1 MAKNPDHPKK
11 PAKAPKSKA
20 PNSKASRPDV
30 QPIGPAL
37 AELLN
42 PAINRGDAGLGSG
55 TGLKLPPDNS
65 WDRRAGGE
73 AAAHRARASTRGT
86 SADVAKR
93 DASVGGSTS
102 RGAPPPNPPIKS
114 GAGSPPQAG
123 EGSRRLA
130 NRDDASFSPPPVRRS
145 PWAKADGGEGSG
157 VGGGAANTSG
167 SEFAEGGAAGPSSSE
182 VAETPPTPDP
192 SPPLRGGRGEES
204 LDESRPGFSESP
216 QREFAPANYGTAA
229 TIPTLDPELAKQLG
243 FTTEEEDAAAM
254 ARPPRNK
261 MEALGVAATA
271 DALDALIRDG
281 RPEFKGEDGQIKIW
295 TPHRPPRPEK
305 SEGGQPFVIKS
316 EYEPKGDQPTAIR
329 ELVEGIGRLDR
340 TQVLLGV
347 TGSGKTYTMAKVIE
361 ATQRPAIILAPN
373 KTLAAQLYGEF
384 KSFFPDNAVEYFVS
398 YYDYYQPEAYVP
410 RTDTYI
416 EKDSSINEQIDRM
429 RHSATRALLE
439 RDDVI
444 IVASVSCIYG
454 IGSVETYTAMTFA
467 LKKGE
472 RIDQRQLIADLVALQ
487 YKRTQADFTRGT
499 FRVRGDVIDIFPAH
513 YEDRAWRVN
522 LFGDTVENIE
532 EFDPLTGHKQD
543 ELEFI
548 KIYANSHYVTPRP
561 TLVQAIKSIKS
572 ELKMR
577 LDQLNNQGR
586 LLEAQR
592 LEQRTT
598 FDLEMMEA
606 TGSCAGIENYSRYL
620 TGRRPGEPPPT
631 LFEYVPD
638 NALVFADESHVT
650 VPQIGGMFKGDFR
663 RKATLAEYGFRL
675 PSCMDN
681 RPLRFEEWDMMR
693 PQSVAVSATPSAWEL
708 NESGGV
714 FVEQVIRPTGLIDP
728 PVNIRP
734 ARTQV
739 DDLVGEV
746 RATAQAGYRSLVTV
760 LTKRMAEDL
769 TEYLHEQGIR
779 VRYMHSDIDTIERI
793 EIIRDLRLGAFDA
806 LVGINLLREGLD
818 IPECA
823 LVAILDADK
832 EGFLRSETSLIQ
844 TIGRAARNVDGKVI
858 LYADQI
864 TGSMQRAIAETD
876 RRREKQVEYN
886 TANGITPESI
896 KKSIG
901 DIMNS
906 VYERDHVLVEIGD
919 GGMADDVISIGHN
932 FETVLADLETRMREA
947 AADLNFEEAARLRD
961 EVKRLRATELAVVD
975 DPTAKQR
982 TVQGRAGAYAGAK
995 KYGESANLPA
1005 SSLKKRGGGAMRAGA
1020 SSPSPRP
1027 SRGEGRS
1034 AGGASAASKIHKP
1047 HLDEMH
1053 GPESL
1058 PYRPGRTR
1066 KPAPDEQGP
1075 STGSKIFQPTDS
1087 RQSGP
1092 EFGPAPRSTGG
1103 APGHRGGWKKR

>member
-1 MAKNPDHPKK
+1 MAKKPDSPKK
-11 PAKAPKSKA
+11 PTKSIKTPAAKPGAG
-20 PNSKASRPDV
+20 RPDV
-30 QPIGPAL
+30 KPIGPAL

-42 PAINRGDAGLGSG
+42 PAINRGDAGMGSG
-55 TGLKLPPDNS
+55 TGLQPPPTNS
-65 WDRRAGGE
+65 FERRSGGE
-73 AAAHRARASTRGT
+73 AAVHRARKSTPKKFEGDEGMRPTPLQPFPQPVVAPYAPRLSEQKGLEEAPQANYNT
-86 SADVAKR
+86 SA
-93 DASVGGSTS
+93 S
-102 RGAPPPNPPIKS
+102 
-114 GAGSPPQAG
+114 
-123 EGSRRLA
+123 
-130 NRDDASFSPPPVRRS
+130 
-145 PWAKADGGEGSG
+145 
-157 VGGGAANTSG
+157 
-167 SEFAEGGAAGPSSSE
+167 
-182 VAETPPTPDP
+182 
-192 SPPLRGGRGEES
+192 
-204 LDESRPGFSESP
+204 
-216 QREFAPANYGTAA
+216 
-229 TIPTLDPELAKQLG
+229 IPTLDPELAKQLG
-243 FTTEEEDAAAM
+243 FTTEEEDAEALT

-261 MEALGVAATA
+261 MEALGVQATA
-271 DALDALIRDG
+271 DALEALVRDG
-281 RPEFKGEDGQIKIW
+281 RPEFKDQKVW

-305 SEGGQPFVIKS
+305 SEGGVRFELKS
-316 EYEPKGDQPTAIR
+316 EYEPKGDQPTAIK
-329 ELVEGIGRLDR
+329 ELVEGIDRNDR

-384 KSFFPDNAVEYFVS
+384 KNFFPDNAVEYFVS

-467 LKKGE
+467 LKKDE

-487 YKRTQADFTRGT
+487 YKRTQHDFTRGT

-522 LFGDTVENIE
+522 LFGDTVESIE

-561 TLVQAIKSIKS
+561 TLIQAMKSIKE
-572 ELKMR
+572 ELKWR
-577 LDQLNNQGR
+577 LDQLHNQGR

-638 NALVFADESHVT
+638 NALVFADESHVS
-650 VPQIGGMFKGDFR
+650 VPQIGAMFKGDFR

-693 PQSVAVSATPSAWEL
+693 PQSIAVSATPSGWEL
-708 NESGGV
+708 QESGGV

-728 PVNIRP
+728 PINIRP

-739 DDLVGEV
+739 DDLLGEV
-746 RATAQAGYRSLVTV
+746 RATAAQGYRSLITV

-769 TEYLHEQGIR
+769 TEFLHEQGIR

-823 LVAILDADK
+823 LVAVLDADK

-844 TIGRAARNVDGKVI
+844 TIGRAARNVDGRVI
-858 LYADQI
+858 LYADQM
-864 TGSMQRAIAETD
+864 TGSMTRAIAETD

-886 TANGITPESI
+886 TLHGITPESV

-906 VYERDHVLVEIGD
+906 VYEGDRVLVDIG
-919 GGMADDVISIGHN
+919 GGMAEDAITIGHN
-932 FETVLADLETRMREA
+932 FEAVLADLEVRMREA

-975 DPTAKQR
+975 DPTVKQR
-982 TVQGRAGAYAGAK
+982 GVAARGGGYKGEK
-995 KYGESANLPA
+995 KYGDAANLPA
-1005 SSLKKRGGGAMRAGA
+1005 RLDKAAQGKARGKYGKSGA
-1020 SSPSPRP
+1020 SS
-1027 SRGEGRS
+1027 
-1034 AGGASAASKIHKP
+1034 KVHKP
-1047 HLDEMH
+1047 GLDEMGIANWH
-1053 GPESL
+1053 EVKPARGKEVE
-1058 PYRPGRTR
+1058 RPR
-1066 KPAPDEQGP
+1066 KPTLDEMGP
-1075 STGSKIFQPTDS
+1075 GTESKIFQPKNS
-1087 RQSGP
+1087 RESGP

>member
-1 MAKNPDHPKK
+1 MAKTPDTPKK
-11 PAKAPKSKA
+11 PGRTPKSKA
-20 PNSKASRPDV
+20 HRPDV
-30 QPIGPAL
+30 QPIAPAL

-42 PAINRGDAGLGSG
+42 PAINRGESGIGSS
-55 TGLKLPPDNS
+55 TGLTPPPDNS
-65 WDRRAGGE
+65 WDRRSGGE
-73 AAAHRARASTRGT
+73 AAAHRARVSTRDK
-86 SADVAKR
+86 SADVASR
-93 DASVGGSTS
+93 DSANRSMPL
-102 RGAPPPNPPIKS
+102 RPNPQPS
-114 GAGSPPQAG
+114 GARP
-123 EGSRRLA
+123 
-130 NRDDASFSPPPVRRS
+130 
-145 PWAKADGGEGSG
+145 
-157 VGGGAANTSG
+157 
-167 SEFAEGGAAGPSSSE
+167 AEGAGDAEERAGLSE
-182 VAETPPTPDP
+182 A
-192 SPPLRGGRGEES
+192 
-204 LDESRPGFSESP
+204 P
-216 QREFAPANYGTAA
+216 QANYGTAA
-229 TIPTLDPELAKQLG
+229 TIPTLDPELARQLG
-243 FTTEEEDAAAM
+243 LPTAEDDDEAL

-261 MEALGVAATA
+261 MEALGVKATA
-271 DALDALIRDG
+271 EALESLIREG
-281 RPEFKGEDGQIKIW
+281 RPEFRKDDGSLRVW

-305 SEGGQPFVIKS
+305 SEGGVRFEIKS
-316 EYEPKGDQPTAIR
+316 AYEPKGDQPQAIK
-329 ELVEGIGRLDR
+329 ELVEGIARNDR

-429 RHSATRALLE
+429 RHAATRALLE

-487 YKRTQADFTRGT
+487 YKRTQHDFTRGT
-499 FRVRGDVIDIFPAH
+499 FRVRGDVVDIFPAH

-548 KIYANSHYVTPRP
+548 KVYANSHYVTPRP
-561 TLVQAIKSIKS
+561 TLVQAIKSIKH
-572 ELKMR
+572 ELKIR
-577 LDQLNNQGR
+577 LDQLHAQGR

-598 FDLEMMEA
+598 FDIEMMEA

-620 TGRRPGEPPPT
+620 TGRLPGEPPPT

-650 VPQIGGMFKGDFR
+650 IPQIGGMFRGDFR

-693 PQSVAVSATPSAWEL
+693 PQTVAVSATPSGWEI
-708 NESGGV
+708 NEAGGV

-739 DDLVGEV
+739 DDLLGEV
-746 RATAQAGYRSLVTV
+746 RATAQAGYRSLITV

-858 LYADQI
+858 LYADQM
-864 TGSMQRAIAETD
+864 TGSMERAIAETN

-886 TANGITPESI
+886 TAHGITPESV

-901 DIMNS
+901 DILNS
-906 VYERDHVLVEIGD
+906 VYERDHVLIET
-919 GGMADDVISIGHN
+919 GGGTATDDAISIGHN

-982 TVQGRAGAYAGAK
+982 TVQSKAGAYAGAK
-995 KYGESANLPA
+995 KYGDAANLPTTA
-1005 SSLKKRGGGAMRAGA
+1005 MKGRGVSARGGSKLRERDPLAPSLDDILSGGSRHEDGPSA
-1020 SSPSPRP
+1020 PSPRS
-1027 SRGEGRS
+1027 SRGEGRGEGRPTGTPS
-1034 AGGASAASKIHKP
+1034 TSKVHKP

-1058 PYRPGRTR
+1058 PYRPNAKLPP
-1066 KPAPDEQGP
+1066 KPFG
-1075 STGSKIFQPTDS
+1075 SSSKIIQPTNS
-1087 RQSGP
+1087 RESGP

-1103 APGHRGGWKKR
+1103 APGKRGGWKKR